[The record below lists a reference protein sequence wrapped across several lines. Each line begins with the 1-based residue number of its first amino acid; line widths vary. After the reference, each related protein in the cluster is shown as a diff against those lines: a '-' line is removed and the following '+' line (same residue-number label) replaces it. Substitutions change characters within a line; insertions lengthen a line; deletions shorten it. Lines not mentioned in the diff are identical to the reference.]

1 MNVSY
6 DWLKAFVPFDQNA
19 PELRELIT
27 AHVATVDELAALR
40 EDLAPIV
47 IARVV
52 EEAPHPDSD
61 HLHVTRVD
69 AGTGT
74 LLDVVCG
81 APNVAAGGVY
91 PFAPTGT
98 TMPNGLK
105 IQKRKIR
112 GAISDGMLCSARE
125 LNLGDEQDGIME
137 LDVDVPPGT
146 PFLKALPIGD
156 VKLVVDVGPN
166 RPDLLSHL
174 GLAREIA
181 AITKKP
187 MSLPRV

>member
-1 MNVSY
+1 MT
-6 DWLKAFVPFDQNA
+6 K
-19 PELRELIT
+19 
-27 AHVATVDELAALR
+27 
-40 EDLAPIV
+40 
-47 IARVV
+47 
-52 EEAPHPDSD
+52 
-61 HLHVTRVD
+61 VD

-81 APNVAAGGVY
+81 APNVTAGKLY
-91 PFAPTGT
+91 PFAMTGT
-98 TMPNGLK
+98 VLPGGLK

-125 LNLGDEQDGIME
+125 LGLGEEQDGIME

-156 VKLVVDVGPN
+156 VRLVVDVGAN

-187 MSLPRV
+187 MALPHLAHGLAPVPRARDRRALGSRRVDRRPRRR